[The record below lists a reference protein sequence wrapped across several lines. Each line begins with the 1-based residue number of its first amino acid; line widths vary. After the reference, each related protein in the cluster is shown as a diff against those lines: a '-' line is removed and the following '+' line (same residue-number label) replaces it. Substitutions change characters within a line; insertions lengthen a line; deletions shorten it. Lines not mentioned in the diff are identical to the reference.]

1 MCGILGGNKS
11 NWDYQEAIKSICHRG
26 PNAQKVLEI
35 KDFFLGFVRL
45 SIIDLQD
52 TAMQPMISEDGNYI
66 IVFNGEIYDYQ
77 KIRKILE
84 NKGYRF
90 RTMSDTEVLL
100 YAFVEW
106 KEKMVDHIDGI
117 FATSIM
123 DIREDKIY
131 LFRDRPGVKPLY
143 YYYDGTSFAF
153 ASELKAI
160 LKMCTDVRFE
170 LDNTALYDYH
180 TYLYIPDPK
189 TMYKNVYKLE
199 PASCMIFD
207 MKQNRI
213 ASKYRYWKV
222 KLNTKE
228 GETVSKKQ
236 LDEKAEEL
244 RYHLNNVI
252 ARQIVSDVPVGTFLS
267 GGVDSSIV
275 TAVTKNHISDVTGY
289 TIGFTDRNYDES
301 GYAKKVAD
309 ILKVELKVKRFT
321 RDNYLRLHKILP
333 ELYDEPFADTS
344 AYPTY
349 FVSEFAKQDI
359 TVVLTGDGGD
369 ELFGGYPRC
378 LFARDNLK
386 GNRLIH
392 GRKLSSIYMDYE
404 NELKRNHLEMDTF
417 FKEDVCRL
425 IPQYQFYMKPD
436 RKQLRQRY
444 HIDKDYDDAWY
455 IRKYYHKDLPPFTR
469 MRYLDFMTYL
479 PGDILT
485 KVDRTSMKVS
495 LEARVPLL
503 DKEMIDFAFS
513 LTQQECNPNGEL
525 KGLFKYAYKDII
537 PLKLLNRKK
546 AGFSMPHDYVKGDV
560 CPQEMLL
567 KKLWGIG

>member
-11 NWDYQEAIKSICHRG
+11 NWNYQAAVESICHRG
-26 PNAQKVLEI
+26 PNAQKVLKV
-35 KDFFLGFVRL
+35 KDFHLGFARL

-52 TAMQPMISEDGNYI
+52 TAMQPMISGDGNYM

-77 KIRKILE
+77 KLRKILE
-84 NKGYRF
+84 DKGYRF
-90 RTMSDTEVLL
+90 RTKSDTEVLL
-100 YAFVEW
+100 YAFSEW
-106 KEKMVDHIDGI
+106 KEKMVDYIDGI
-117 FATSIM
+117 FAAAIM
-123 DIREDKIY
+123 DIREEKIY
-131 LFRDRPGVKPLY
+131 LYRDRPGVKPLY
-143 YYYDGTSFAF
+143 YYYDGSSFAF

-160 LKMCTDVRFE
+160 VKMCIDVSFE
-170 LDNTALYDYH
+170 IDNTALYDYH

-199 PASCMIFD
+199 PASCMVFD
-207 MKQNRI
+207 LKQSKI
-213 ASKYRYWKV
+213 TSKYRYWKV
-222 KLNTKE
+222 RLNTKE
-228 GETVSKKQ
+228 GEPVSRKR
-236 LDEKAEEL
+236 LNEKAEEL
-244 RYHLNNVI
+244 RYHLNNAI

-275 TAVTKNHISDVTGY
+275 TAVTKSHISDVTGY

-301 GYAKKVAD
+301 EYAKRVAD
-309 ILKVELKVKRFT
+309 ILKVNLKVKRFT
-321 RDNYLRLHKILP
+321 RNNYVKLQKILP

-369 ELFGGYPRC
+369 ELFGGYTRC

-386 GNRLIH
+386 DNRLFL

-404 NELKRNHLEMDTF
+404 NELKRNYLEMDTF

-425 IPQYQFYMKPD
+425 IPQYQFYIKPD

-455 IRKYYHKDLPPFTR
+455 IRKFYHKDLPPFTR

-513 LTQQECNPNGEL
+513 LTQQECNPGGEL
-525 KGLFKYAYKDII
+525 KGLFKYAYKDMI

-546 AGFSMPHDYVKGDV
+546 AGFSMPHDYVKDDV

-567 KKLWGIG
+567 KKLWGIE